1 MTLRGRLTTAFL
13 AVVLGPVV
21 LGALFVGSTVASVD
35 RSRSTERLAV
45 AAATV
50 RTSVDALCQQLR
62 AAADAVALTGDRPG
76 AASQVVSRGLA
87 TAVRV
92 TDVAGRVTYATPGGP
107 AEPWRD
113 CAAATPAAGPVRA
126 LAARVDLRD
135 RSGGSLGTVAAA
147 HPVDPAFV
155 ARLAAVTG
163 VAVTLL
169 DGAEAPVRLA
179 HSTESTGVRDAVL
192 AAAGT
197 LDGERVTET
206 ADGRYVRRVGP
217 SAGQPLPLVLSVP
230 GEQPPGLY
238 PALLAAVLVAAL
250 LAVVA
255 AWRLARVTTRPLGE
269 LAGAVDRVARGDLT
283 ARVPVRSRD
292 EIGRLAGAFNRMT
305 RETGTYVAALT
316 SSRDQLRGHLAVLG
330 DTLASTHDLQR
341 ILRVILHSAIAAT
354 GARAGAVLLV
364 DDGGVLVAQCAEG
377 LDGRCPPDD
386 RAGPLRV
393 PLGSGVV
400 GAVAATGEPR
410 RGRVTASGA
419 PPGEPLCRTYIAVP
433 FAAGAAGAAGVP
445 ATPGV
450 VGPAG
455 APGGSGASG
464 VPGAAGGSGAADG
477 AGRGDTPAARPVAVD
492 AGRVDARS
500 HDSSGAEPASP
511 AGVLGVLVLYDRLGA
526 DEFDDDDLVT
536 LRTFAGHAAV
546 AVDNV
551 RVHEEAQRLSLTD
564 PLTGLWN
571 YRYLR
576 ESIRREVERASRF
589 GRMLSVLALDLDR
602 FKEVNDTHGHAAG
615 DAVLAEFARRV
626 RGEIREVDLAF
637 RQGGEEFVVLL
648 PETDARGAAIVAER
662 LGAAVREAPMA
673 AGGHGGGGPVAIRV
687 TVSIGIAVYPDH
699 ASTGQEVLDAADD
712 ALYAAKAAGRDT
724 WRIAGTRPA
733 DGRTDGDRIPDD
745 RIPDGDRIPDDR
757 IPDAPTAEG
766 RAAEGPTVDAPTAEG
781 RAVDALTAGDR
792 AADVPTAEGR
802 GTEGR
807 GAGGWGDPPARE
819 IPVPAGAVSPE
830 DGLPRAGAP
839 RQPARSRPD
848 PADSASVDPHTG
860 PPGPDADP
868 RTAPAGPGPARPGTG
883 GGASSGPHPPRQ
895 SRGR

>member
-13 AVVLGPVV
+13 AVALGPVV
-21 LGALFVGSTVASVD
+21 LGVMFVGATVAAVD
-35 RSRSTERLAV
+35 SSRSTERLAV

-50 RTSVDALCQQLR
+50 RTSVAALCQQLR
-62 AAADAVALTGDRPG
+62 AAADAIALTSDRPA
-76 AASQVVSRGLA
+76 AASQVVRRNLA
-87 TAVRV
+87 AAVRI
-92 TDVAGRVTYATPGGP
+92 TDVTGRVTYASPGGP

-113 CAAATPAAGPVRA
+113 CAAAPAVGPVRA
-126 LAARVDLRD
+126 LAARADLRD
-135 RSGGSLGTVAAA
+135 RAGGPLGTVTAAQ
-147 HPVDPAFV
+147 PVDPVFV

-169 DGAEAPVRLA
+169 DDAVAPVRLA

-192 AAAGT
+192 AAAGR
-197 LDGERVTET
+197 LRGERVTET
-206 ADGRYVRRVGP
+206 PDGRYVRRVDP

-230 GEQPPGLY
+230 SEQPRGLY
-238 PALLAAVLVAAL
+238 VALGSAVLVATL
-250 LAVVA
+250 LALVV
-255 AWRLARVTTRPLGE
+255 AWRLARVTTRPLVE

-283 ARVPVRSRD
+283 TRVPVRSRD

-364 DDGGVLVAQCAEG
+364 DEGGVLVAQCTEG
-377 LDGRCPPDD
+377 LDGSATDD
-386 RAGPLRV
+386 ERSEPLRV

-410 RGRVTASGA
+410 RGRVEPSAA
-419 PPGEPLCRTYIAVP
+419 PPGEPRCRTYIAVP
-433 FAAGAAGAAGVP
+433 FAAPGTAVPPDAARGDSPGPRAGSEP
-445 ATPGV
+445 T
-450 VGPAG
+450 
-455 APGGSGASG
+455 AP
-464 VPGAAGGSGAADG
+464 PGA
-477 AGRGDTPAARPVAVD
+477 V
-492 AGRVDARS
+492 
-500 HDSSGAEPASP
+500 
-511 AGVLGVLVLYDRLGA
+511 GVLALYDRLGA

-602 FKEVNDTHGHAAG
+602 FKNVNDTYGHAAG

-637 RQGGEEFVVLL
+637 RQGGEEFVLLL

-662 LGAAVREAPMA
+662 LGATIRNDPIA
-673 AGGHGGGGPVAIRV
+673 ADGHGGTAVAIGV
-687 TVSIGIAVYPDH
+687 TVSIGIAVHPDH
-699 ASTGQEVLDAADD
+699 GGTGQQVLDAADD

-724 WRIAGTRPA
+724 WRIAQE
-733 DGRTDGDRIPDD
+733 RTG
-745 RIPDGDRIPDDR
+745 
-757 IPDAPTAEG
+757 
-766 RAAEGPTVDAPTAEG
+766 
-781 RAVDALTAGDR
+781 
-792 AADVPTAEGR
+792 
-802 GTEGR
+802 
-807 GAGGWGDPPARE
+807 PPARE
-819 IPVPAGAVSPE
+819 IPVPAAAVTPE
-830 DGLPRAGAP
+830 DGMPRAGAP
-839 RQPARSRPD
+839 RQPGRARPEPADPTDAAPGSTPAVPD
-848 PADSASVDPHTG
+848 PV
-860 PPGPDADP
+860 
-868 RTAPAGPGPARPGTG
+868 GPGPC